1 LPDKGGPDEAKLH
14 LSLRMGGKVHGK
26 GESESS
32 CCWGSVVEQF
42 YIYGKTYLIG
52 FLYLSGVRRDNTSE
66 AQASLGR
73 LPSMIKMSSFHYLRK
88 MAALVAASLILP
100 ALAYAD
106 RDNDKDDHGRGDN
119 EKGGER
125 HGDPR
130 VSSVPEANTVW
141 VLRY

>member
-1 LPDKGGPDEAKLH
+1 
-14 LSLRMGGKVHGK
+14 MGNVDYM
-26 GESESS
+26 
-32 CCWGSVVEQF
+32 V
-42 YIYGKTYLIG
+42 
-52 FLYLSGVRRDNTSE
+52 FLFMGCKSDNTSE
-66 AQASLGR
+66 AQASSGR

-106 RDNDKDDHGRGDN
+106 RDNNKDDHRRGDN
-119 EKGGER
+119 ERGGER

-141 VLRY
+141 VLIPFMGAVLVVGSMHLWRRQKNASI